1 MLASTA
7 VVADS
12 ARGSDRANAPRN
24 VGHLRAEDIPAVDI
38 VSKVASTWASASV
51 LKWEK
56 FWEIIERCL
65 HSSEVTLE
73 HATGP

>member
-38 VSKVASTWASASV
+38 VSKGRFDLGIGFGSQMGEV
-51 LKWEK
+51 LGDH
-56 FWEIIERCL
+56 R
-65 HSSEVTLE
+65 TLP
-73 HATGP
+73 A